1 MIRSGNTGES
11 QTRTSQTRE
20 GQTRKPMG
28 SWRDK
33 SFDQGRSSCRSYEKR
48 NLEKKEQGN
57 REDTGKFRHE
67 NNRSEFDNRRR
78 PRPERNFQAYQK
90 DEDEP
95 NPKINRSSKNHTGK
109 EKSSEPQLDKAE
121 LTSRWEKEK
130 EKKLEKANMEKSRE
144 TRGTNAK
151 HAMRKK
157 RQNNI
162 DWTREYEN
170 DSFDDD
176 DAYYKY

>member
-11 QTRTSQTRE
+11 QTRVSQTRE
-20 GQTRKPMG
+20 GQTRKPTG
-28 SWRDK
+28 QWKEK
-33 SFDQGRSSCRSYEKR
+33 SFANGRPSGKGYERRNSEKTEQGR
-48 NLEKKEQGN
+48 
-57 REDTGKFRHE
+57 REESGKFRRE
-67 NNRSEFDNRRR
+67 NNRSDFDSHR

-95 NPKINRSSKNHTGK
+95 NPKINRSSKSHAGK

-130 EKKLEKANMEKSRE
+130 EKKLEKANMEKDRE
-144 TRGTNAK
+144 TRGVNAK
-151 HAMRKK
+151 HAVKKK